1 MQSAHSWKRKQVTS
15 SSKPSLLDDY
25 FTRDE
30 LAAELGRCRR
40 TLARWAWLRTG
51 PRITRLQGRVLY
63 HRDDV
68 TAWLRS
74 QAEGDTV

>member
-1 MQSAHSWKRKQVTS
+1 MQSANTG
-15 SSKPSLLDDY
+15 LLADY

-30 LAAELGRCRR
+30 LASELGRNRR
-40 TLARWAWLRTG
+40 TLARWAWLQTG

-68 TAWLRS
+68 LTWLRS
-74 QAEGDTV
+74 QAEGEAA

>member
-1 MQSAHSWKRKQVTS
+1 MQPNKSGVLA
-15 SSKPSLLDDY
+15 DY
-25 FTRDE
+25 YTRDE
-30 LAAELGRCRR
+30 LAEELGRCRR

-68 TAWLRS
+68 KAWLRS
-74 QAEGDTV
+74 QAESEVSA

>member
-1 MQSAHSWKRKQVTS
+1 MHLAQTLQRKQTTEPH
-15 SSKPSLLDDY
+15 KRGLLADY
-25 FTRDE
+25 YTREE
-30 LAAELGRCRR
+30 LAAELGRCTR

-68 TAWLRS
+68 RAWLQA
-74 QAEGDTV
+74 QAEDEK

>member
-1 MQSAHSWKRKQVTS
+1 MQSDKSGILA
-15 SSKPSLLDDY
+15 DY
-25 FTRDE
+25 YTRDE

-68 TAWLRS
+68 KAWLRN
-74 QAEGDTV
+74 QAEATA

>member
-1 MQSAHSWKRKQVTS
+1 MQSANTGI
-15 SSKPSLLDDY
+15 LADY
-25 FTRDE
+25 YTRDE

-68 TAWLRS
+68 KAWLRS
-74 QAEGDTV
+74 QAEGASA